1 MTTASGDAVA
11 EPRIASAPLLRL
23 DDISHRYGA
32 GPTVVRALD
41 RVDLTLDAGEFVA
54 IMGASGSGK
63 STLLALAGGLETPT
77 SGRVLLD
84 GGDLAALRPA
94 EAARMRRRTL
104 GYVFQDLNLIPVLTV
119 RENVTLPL
127 ELDGWRGRNARRA
140 AETALE
146 NTGIT
151 ELADRYPAELSG
163 GQQQRVAIA
172 RAVVG
177 ERRLLLADEPTGALD
192 STTGESVMRVL
203 RGRADSGIA
212 VMLVTH
218 DARLAAWADR
228 TVFVRDGRLV
238 DQTAKVDVTAHL
250 AAAR

>member
-1 MTTASGDAVA
+1 VSAADGGVVA
-11 EPRIASAPLLRL
+11 EPRAASTPLLRL
-23 DDISHRYGA
+23 DDVSHRYGEGA
-32 GPTVVRALD
+32 TAVHALD

-77 SGRVLLD
+77 AGRVLLD
-84 GGDLAALRPA
+84 GGDLAALKPRESA
-94 EAARMRRRTL
+94 KMRRRTL